1 LTCPRGGLAS
11 NPLAVEKAAGA
22 RVTKLKG
29 SLRLQNIRGRNA
41 IRTTSAVN
49 TAMFTNSLDVVMRA
63 VPSLPL
69 V

>member
-1 LTCPRGGLAS
+1 
-11 NPLAVEKAAGA
+11 
-22 RVTKLKG
+22 VTKLEG
-29 SLRLQNIRGRNA
+29 LQNIRGRNA

-49 TAMFTNSLDVVMRA
+49 KAMFTNSLDVVMRA

>member
-1 LTCPRGGLAS
+1 LTYPRGGLAS
-11 NPLAVEKAAGA
+11 YPLAVEKAGGA
-22 RVTKLKG
+22 RCVTKLEG
-29 SLRLQNIRGRNA
+29 LQNIRGRNA